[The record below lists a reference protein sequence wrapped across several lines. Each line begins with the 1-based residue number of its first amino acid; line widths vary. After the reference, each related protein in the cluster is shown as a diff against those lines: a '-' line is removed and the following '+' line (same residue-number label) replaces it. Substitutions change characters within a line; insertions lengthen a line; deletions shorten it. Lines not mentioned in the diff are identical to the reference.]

1 MKLAF
6 TKMHGCG
13 NNYIYFN
20 CFDQT
25 VPDPESLS
33 IKLSEPHF
41 GIGGDGIIL
50 ISPSDKADAQMRIFN
65 ADGSEGKMCGNGI
78 RCVGKYLYDNGMT
91 DGRTTITIDTLSGV
105 KTLELTVKDGKMQS
119 ARVYMGAAI
128 LAPRE
133 IPVDMDGENVI
144 SAPIVVDE
152 KVYHMTCVSMGNP
165 HCVIFQKEDVD
176 DLDLTRI
183 GPKFEHHPLFPER
196 VNTEFV
202 NVLPDGSLK
211 MRVWERGS
219 GETWACGTG
228 SCERGGKQRS
238 AEVER
243 HIDAEHARDAACDV
257 DAAGK
262 IAVQLNA
269 VKQNTER
276 NDSTAVGTVLHDDV
290 VYQNSRAVGD
300 DDFFEVT
307 PERQLNAD
315 LQVVPAQLA
324 LCGKLRRQLIET
336 ADRSLHH
343 LREERYKQTVAQRIA
358 LGRIFAAVHVNN
370 VAHGLENEK
379 RQTERHDKIPSGN
392 VIAERGRQQL
402 EREIPVFH
410 RVEQAKTADRANYRD
425 LLLFVL
431 YLGLLRLV
439 GRLDGVIASENKS
452 GYPGHSGHQNH
463 PRKRL
468 DRAGHVKRCTRQQQD
483 APLRLF
489 RHDVVEQHARDGEY
503 DKRSGSKS
511 H

>member
-1 MKLAF
+1 MPAAP
-6 TKMHGCG
+6 
-13 NNYIYFN
+13 
-20 CFDQT
+20 
-25 VPDPESLS
+25 V
-33 IKLSEPHF
+33 
-41 GIGGDGIIL
+41 
-50 ISPSDKADAQMRIFN
+50 
-65 ADGSEGKMCGNGI
+65 
-78 RCVGKYLYDNGMT
+78 VG
-91 DGRTTITIDTLSGV
+91 
-105 KTLELTVKDGKMQS
+105 
-119 ARVYMGAAI
+119 
-128 LAPRE
+128 
-133 IPVDMDGENVI
+133 
-144 SAPIVVDE
+144 
-152 KVYHMTCVSMGNP
+152 
-165 HCVIFQKEDVD
+165 
-176 DLDLTRI
+176 
-183 GPKFEHHPLFPER
+183 
-196 VNTEFV
+196 
-202 NVLPDGSLK
+202 
-211 MRVWERGS
+211 
-219 GETWACGTG
+219 
-228 SCERGGKQRS
+228 ERGGKQRS

-262 IAVQLNA
+262 IAVQLDA
-269 VKQNTER
+269 VEQDAQR
-276 NDSTAVGTVLHDDV
+276 DDRTAIRAVFHDDV

-307 PERQLNAD
+307 PERQLNAE
-315 LQVVPAQLA
+315 LKILPAQLA
-324 LCGKLRRQLIET
+324 LREELRAELVEA
-336 ADRSLHH
+336 ADRALHH
-343 LREERYKQTVAQRIA
+343 LREERYEQTVAQRIA

-439 GRLDGVIASENKS
+439 SRLDGVIAPENKS

-468 DRAGHVKRCTRQQQD
+468 DRAGHVKCRTRQQQD

-489 RHDVVEQHARDGEY
+489 RNDVVEQHARDGEY

>member
-41 GIGGDGIIL
+41 GIGGDGIIH
-50 ISPSDKADAQMRIFN
+50 ISPSDKADAPLRIFN

-119 ARVYMGAAI
+119 ARVDMGAAI

-228 SCERGGKQRS
+228 SCATGVAACLNGFANKNEDIVVHLRGGDLTIRYTD
-238 AEVER
+238 ETVFMTG
-243 HIDAEHARDAACDV
+243 AA
-257 DAAGK
+257 
-262 IAVQLNA
+262 
-269 VKQNTER
+269 T
-276 NDSTAVGTVLHDDV
+276 TVFK
-290 VYQNSRAVGD
+290 G
-300 DDFFEVT
+300 E
-307 PERQLNAD
+307 
-315 LQVVPAQLA
+315 
-324 LCGKLRRQLIET
+324 IE
-336 ADRSLHH
+336 
-343 LREERYKQTVAQRIA
+343 I
-358 LGRIFAAVHVNN
+358 
-370 VAHGLENEK
+370 
-379 RQTERHDKIPSGN
+379 
-392 VIAERGRQQL
+392 
-402 EREIPVFH
+402 
-410 RVEQAKTADRANYRD
+410 
-425 LLLFVL
+425 
-431 YLGLLRLV
+431 
-439 GRLDGVIASENKS
+439 
-452 GYPGHSGHQNH
+452 
-463 PRKRL
+463 
-468 DRAGHVKRCTRQQQD
+468 
-483 APLRLF
+483 
-489 RHDVVEQHARDGEY
+489 
-503 DKRSGSKS
+503 
-511 H
+511 